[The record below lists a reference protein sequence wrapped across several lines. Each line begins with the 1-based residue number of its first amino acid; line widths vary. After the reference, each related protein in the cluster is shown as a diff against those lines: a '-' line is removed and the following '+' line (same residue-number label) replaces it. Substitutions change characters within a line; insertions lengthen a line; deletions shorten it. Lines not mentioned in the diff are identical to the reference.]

1 MIEKR
6 TQKKFHNP
14 SIARAPAHSLHTAI
28 DAPAREHDA
37 RRSMQTLDML
47 T

>member
-6 TQKKFHNP
+6 TQKKFHNA
-14 SIARAPAHSLHTAI
+14 SMIRAAARSLHTVIEAR
-28 DAPAREHDA
+28 ARERAARPSMHILDA
-37 RRSMQTLDML
+37 L

>member
-6 TQKKFHNP
+6 TQKKFHNC
-14 SIARAPAHSLHTAI
+14 IAHRRRCAALH
-28 DAPAREHDA
+28 ARLRDSDA
-37 RRSMQTLDML
+37 RRSMQTLDTL